1 VTSLNS
7 MTTKSS
13 LGANIWY
20 VQLAHISVLKHMNR
34 ACLRMLNILGQWFS

>member
-7 MTTKSS
+7 VTTKSS

-20 VQLAHISVLKHMNR
+20 VQLAHISVLKHMNHIF
-34 ACLRMLNILGQWFS
+34 LWMLNILGQWFS